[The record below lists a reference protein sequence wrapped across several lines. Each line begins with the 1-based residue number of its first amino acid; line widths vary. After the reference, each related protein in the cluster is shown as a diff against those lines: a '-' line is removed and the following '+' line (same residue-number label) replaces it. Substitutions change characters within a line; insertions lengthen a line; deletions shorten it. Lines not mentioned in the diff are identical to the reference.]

1 MCEFNTKI
9 RKITILSS
17 AIVSAKSKI
26 CSPRQGYLSPGNSI
40 VLEIAAPDIHQHHNF
55 LLTMGLI
62 LFKLKHASNRPVC
75 FFLLMHTLFTAYYH
89 KNPSVSHCNPREQI
103 NSQHDIKIHYRE
115 PAVSWLSIG
124 MPCEM
129 S

>member
-9 RKITILSS
+9 RKITTLSL

-26 CSPRQGYLSPGNSI
+26 CSPRRGYLSPGNSI
-40 VLEIAAPDIHQHHNF
+40 VLEIAAPDIHQRHNF

-62 LFKLKHASNRPVC
+62 LFKLKDANRPVC
-75 FFLLMHTLFTAYYH
+75 SFLLMHTLFTAYYH

-103 NSQHDIKIHYRE
+103 DYTT
-115 PAVSWLSIG
+115 
-124 MPCEM
+124 
-129 S
+129 